1 MGPSAVGLKALRWA
15 YRGVSAGRK
24 MLSGEP
30 ASKDSGKRARREVG
44 SELLKR
50 ARKGLYA
57 GRKLLSGN
65 KVSEDGGNRSRR
77 KWKPNVG
84 RNSLYS
90 EILGRKVFLRCTA
103 HALRCIDK
111 LGGLDQ
117 YILKTPEKELNSD
130 VGMRL
135 KKMMLDAQMVPPPV
149 PGVRRRQKVAGT

>member
-1 MGPSAVGLKALRWA
+1 
-15 YRGVSAGRK
+15 
-24 MLSGEP
+24 
-30 ASKDSGKRARREVG
+30 
-44 SELLKR
+44 LKR